1 MKRRMI
7 RLVAAFLATICLFL
21 SGCAVTDAPEKP
33 TEKEALVIGSDIY
46 SPYFYLDD
54 NGDFAGI
61 DVEIAREACRR
72 LGVTPEF
79 KQISWQNKDACLKSG
94 TVDCLWGS
102 FSMNGREDDYN
113 IGLNINKSAEITQN
127 GTRKKHFIACRE
139 HIRCLWGRLFAKIVL
154 YFSWEAHKTGSN
166 GNRKIYRYPSE
177 RERLDAGE
185 ARRKARCDQ
194 QDHFP
199 LGERQLYCRC

>member
-1 MKRRMI
+1 MNRKII
-7 RLVAAFLATICLFL
+7 RLVAAFMATIYLFL

-33 TEKEALVIGSDIY
+33 TKKETLVIGSDIY

-79 KQISWQNKDACLKSG
+79 RQISWQNKDACLKSG

-127 GTRKKHFIACRE
+127 GTQKKHFIACRE
-139 HIRCLWGRLFAKIVL
+139 HIRC
-154 YFSWEAHKTGSN
+154 
-166 GNRKIYRYPSE
+166 
-177 RERLDAGE
+177 
-185 ARRKARCDQ
+185 
-194 QDHFP
+194 
-199 LGERQLYCRC
+199 